1 MIVCSLPRCGA
12 TKFCLDLQEKI
23 GMTFVGELHPIH
35 IGNTRKAD
43 AHETRHQE
51 NFTPERFADLLSYN
65 KDNIIL
71 INQHS
76 YLKINQASFVVL
88 RKNMRDAYL
97 SFANFLLKMYPELKP
112 NAIKH
117 QVDLMHNDYLAIR
130 AYLDKYPREIVWYEE
145 YFEVSGTRTPLLDA
159 YPGKEA
165 IIKQIDGYHGTHI

>member
-1 MIVCSLPRCGA
+1 
-12 TKFCLDLQEKI
+12 
-23 GMTFVGELHPIH
+23 
-35 IGNTRKAD
+35 
-43 AHETRHQE
+43 
-51 NFTPERFADLLSYN
+51 
-65 KDNIIL
+65 
-71 INQHS
+71 
-76 YLKINQASFVVL
+76 
-88 RKNMRDAYL
+88 MRDAYL